1 MHLKFPL
8 GTSFLETTSLVFGQ
22 GKRSSIISQ
31 MAVADITPTRKKI
44 HEHEKHVLLKS
55 EYIVLRLKFVV
66 IVHDDTQLEYFQNK
80 DS

>member
-1 MHLKFPL
+1 
-8 GTSFLETTSLVFGQ
+8 
-22 GKRSSIISQ
+22 
-31 MAVADITPTRKKI
+31 MAVADITRRRKKI